1 MKKFAVIVFAAL
13 LVGCATTEDF
23 TTRVNC
29 TLAKDQATASSWWKF
44 FAITVKVSEKDREK
58 VCGSLDPVAKP

>member
-1 MKKFAVIVFAAL
+1 MKKFAAIVFAAL

-29 TLAKDQATASSWWKF
+29 TLSKDQLTISSWWKF
-44 FAITVKVSEKDREK
+44 FAITVKASEKDLKEICK
-58 VCGSLDPVAKP
+58 KDPAPETK